1 METGRA
7 MVEVEVQD
15 PGRSSILTLILKQI
29 LDRSLASPVKSGLMR
44 NRLLTARIQVRNM
57 TTSLF
62 FEASRVRAE
71 DGAHGRP
78 DIEISGDMRSLLSIA
93 LGASPLRALLRRH
106 MRIQL
111 RGWKGWLHAL
121 RFLSLMRV
129 EGRPKPAAPPSSE
142 TQPEGGGR
150 PEEPRREVR
159 HG

>member
-1 METGRA
+1 

-15 PGRSSILTLILKQI
+15 PGRSSILTLMVKQI
-29 LDRSLASPVKSGLMR
+29 LDRSLASPAKSSLMR
-44 NRLLTARIQVRNM
+44 NRLLTVRIQVRNM

-93 LGASPLRALLRRH
+93 LGANPLRALLRRH
-106 MRIQL
+106 LRIQL

-129 EGRPKPAAPPSSE
+129 DGQPKAPAQPCSERPPQGAGRAGEPP
-142 TQPEGGGR
+142 
-150 PEEPRREVR
+150 REVR

>member
-1 METGRA
+1 

-15 PGRSSILTLILKQI
+15 PGRSSILTLMVKQI
-29 LDRSLASPVKSGLMR
+29 LDRSLANPAKSGLMR
-44 NRLLTARIQVRNM
+44 NRLLTVRIQVRNM

-93 LGASPLRALLRRH
+93 LGANPVWALLRRH

-111 RGWKGWLHAL
+111 RGWKGWVHGL

-129 EGRPKPAAPPSSE
+129 DGRPKGAASSSIDR
-142 TQPEGGGR
+142 QPQGGGR
-150 PEEPRREVR
+150 AIEPPREVR